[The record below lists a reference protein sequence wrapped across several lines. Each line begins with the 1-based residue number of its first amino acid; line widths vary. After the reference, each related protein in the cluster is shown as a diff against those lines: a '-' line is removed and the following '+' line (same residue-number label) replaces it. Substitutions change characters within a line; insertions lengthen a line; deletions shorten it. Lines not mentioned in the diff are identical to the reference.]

1 MNNFLNYLNLKVKTE
16 LLESLG
22 WDEQLLSQLE
32 EYLNTEFNN
41 FHVVHPDTI
50 IENVKQNFGEETSK
64 VLSELF
70 KDQLKSILIHNG
82 GVIDEH

>member
-64 VLSELF
+64 VLNELF

>member
-50 IENVKQNFGEETSK
+50 IENVKQHFGEETAK
-64 VLSELF
+64 VLDDLF
-70 KDQLKSILIHNG
+70 KDQIKSILKHNG
-82 GVIDEH
+82 GNIDEH